1 MKSIIKIGTR
11 GSALA
16 LYQAE
21 VVRSKLKECFPLVGF
36 EFVKIRTKGDM
47 IRRGAIEEIGPGIFT
62 REIEEALLA
71 KEIDLAVHSA
81 KDLAS
86 ELPEGFLIGAV
97 LTREDSRDCLVARGG
112 MTLKQLSSGARV
124 GTSSLRRKA
133 QLKKL
138 RPDLEFCEMRGNV
151 DTRVKKIEQGEMDA
165 LVIAYAGLKRLG
177 LAKCATEIFDPEI
190 FLPQAGQGALAVEMR
205 ASDSEAC
212 ELTKPLNDE
221 LSAVCVSA
229 ERGFLKRIEGGC
241 QVPAGIFSKVENKTI
256 RLKGAIFSL
265 DGEHEVTNRV
275 SGTLSE
281 AERLGIRL
289 AEQLLESGGK
299 EILEEIRNAQK

>member
-21 VVRSKLKECFPLVGF
+21 VVRSKLKECFPLAGF

-86 ELPEGFLIGAV
+86 ELPEGLLIGAV

-112 MTLKQLSSGARV
+112 TTLKELSSGAKV

-133 QLKKL
+133 QLRKL

-151 DTRVKKIEQGEMDA
+151 DTRVKKIEQGELDA
-165 LVIAYAGLKRLG
+165 MVIAYAGLKRLG

-212 ELTKPLNDE
+212 ELTKPLNY
-221 LSAVCVSA
+221 
-229 ERGFLKRIEGGC
+229 
-241 QVPAGIFSKVENKTI
+241 
-256 RLKGAIFSL
+256 
-265 DGEHEVTNRV
+265 
-275 SGTLSE
+275 
-281 AERLGIRL
+281 
-289 AEQLLESGGK
+289 
-299 EILEEIRNAQK
+299 